1 MAQCTSTSDTTIVK
15 HYDLPDLWQ
24 RMFVHC
30 YASESIDP
38 FEGENNTNWTGVLI
52 NKQGKLQPNIQAKK
66 TPYYKQ
72 GMEGRTEIPDYNG
85 N

>member
-1 MAQCTSTSDTTIVK
+1 
-15 HYDLPDLWQ
+15 
-24 RMFVHC
+24 
-30 YASESIDP
+30 
-38 FEGENNTNWTGVLI
+38 LI